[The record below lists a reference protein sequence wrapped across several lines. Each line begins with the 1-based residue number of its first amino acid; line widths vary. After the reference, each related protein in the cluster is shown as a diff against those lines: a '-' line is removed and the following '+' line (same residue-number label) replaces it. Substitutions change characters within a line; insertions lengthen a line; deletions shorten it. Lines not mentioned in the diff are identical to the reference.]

1 MLEKEISSVLQWEDK
16 LKASR
21 YSIGILEDKLMK
33 MSEYKGTPEY
43 EEFKELIFNAR
54 LVLAAAYTALAI
66 KKAKVGIVGRER
78 YTKKK

>member
-1 MLEKEISSVLQWEDK
+1 MLDKEISSILQWEDK

-21 YSIGILEDKLMK
+21 YSVRILEDQLMK
-33 MSEYKGTPEY
+33 MSSLKGAPEY

-54 LVLAAAYTALAI
+54 LALASAYTALAI
-66 KKAKVGIVGRER
+66 KKAKVGLVGREL